1 MNKEITSE
9 FLCAALTEI
18 CYRIEKCG
26 ASVELTNAVS
36 LASDLR
42 QAVDGNAY
50 AFDRVTKTLEG
61 TQ

>member
-1 MNKEITSE
+1 MSTEITQD
-9 FLCAALTEI
+9 FLLKALTEI

-42 QAVDGNAY
+42 QAVNGDPY
-50 AFDRVTKTLEG
+50 AFGRVVKELEVK
-61 TQ
+61 Q